1 MGIFTG
7 LSGRADYTRRPWI
20 GPRAGS
26 QTGGPYTSRM
36 KMDPRSRRR
45 DCALGSLLLAVALT
59 SACGGDKGAGE
70 TAATQSA
77 SDVAP
82 AAPAPAPA
90 AASDDAP
97 DTSDMGPLVLA
108 KINANPSIEGKATL
122 VEFRQ
127 KSVSIQ
133 PLGDRMKSAVVE
145 FEGVVTFSS
154 DVSWSWQGP
163 TKAGAPQ
170 NFEARAEYVDQGKGW
185 QLVEPLG
192 IYPL

>member
-1 MGIFTG
+1 
-7 LSGRADYTRRPWI
+7 
-20 GPRAGS
+20 
-26 QTGGPYTSRM
+26 
-36 KMDPRSRRR
+36 
-45 DCALGSLLLAVALT
+45 
-59 SACGGDKGAGE
+59 
-70 TAATQSA
+70 
-77 SDVAP
+77 
-82 AAPAPAPA
+82 
-90 AASDDAP
+90 
-97 DTSDMGPLVLA
+97 MGPFVLA
-108 KINANPSIEGKATL
+108 KINANPNIGGKATL

-133 PLGDRMKSAVVE
+133 PLGDKMKSAVVE

-170 NFEARAEYVDQGKGW
+170 KFEARAEYVDQGKGW